1 MFHSKSGVRFF
12 HTPYLFIMQKQE
24 NNGAIL
30 ERLKSKWGLNSFWD
44 VGLVLIVFALTGTTA
59 VWVKV
64 QLYAWLNL
72 GEALRP
78 AERVLFFLCIT
89 LPTYQALLLIYG
101 FIFGKFSFFWEKEKK
116 MFSRIKKLFS
126 KD

>member
-1 MFHSKSGVRFF
+1 MDKQVKSE
-12 HTPYLFIMQKQE
+12 TY
-24 NNGAIL
+24 L
-30 ERLKSKWGLNSFWD
+30 ERLKSKWGMNSFWD
-44 VGLVLIVFALTGTTA
+44 VGIVLLVFALTGSTA

-64 QLYAWLNL
+64 QLYGLLNL
-72 GEALRP
+72 GEALSLAGRI
-78 AERVLFFLCIT
+78 VFFLCIT

-116 MFSRIKKLFS
+116 MFSRIINLFS

>member
-1 MFHSKSGVRFF
+1 M
-12 HTPYLFIMQKQE
+12 
-24 NNGAIL
+24 
-30 ERLKSKWGLNSFWD
+30 ERLQAKWGMGSLWD
-44 VGLVLIVFALTGTTA
+44 VGIVLLVFALTGTSA

-72 GEALRP
+72 GEALGL
-78 AERVLFFLCIT
+78 AERILFFLCIT
-89 LPTYQALLLIYG
+89 LPTYQTLLLIYG

-116 MFSRIKKLFS
+116 MFSRIAKLFS